1 MRIVTSSCSAAEIR
15 ANLDH
20 PVIDVDGHIL
30 EFFPVFLDFL
40 KQVAGPD
47 MVSRFSTRL
56 KNSDDAGWYAKTP
69 AERRRRRIARPP
81 FFSNPT
87 RHTMDR
93 ATAMLPGLLRERLDE
108 LGLDFTIVYPT
119 LGFYLVAEEDDDVR
133 PAVCRAYN
141 TMVADMFGPHA
152 DRITPAACIPMNTPK
167 EAVEELDHA
176 VNQLGL
182 KVAMIQSLVRRPV
195 PSAHGSEPA
204 GIWIDPLGLDSEHDY
219 DPFWA
224 KCMELRVAPTAHA
237 LSMGYGTRRS
247 VSNYMYNQIGHFAEA
262 GEAFAK
268 ALFFGGVTRRFPDLN
283 FGVLEGGVGW
293 ACGLL
298 SGLVSC
304 WEKRNGKAVTLYDPA
319 AIDREAL
326 SELFDRFGG
335 DGFKGRLKRSVDQ
348 PTELPG
354 YAAWCIDPTM
364 VEGRA
369 SEADLALLDDFA
381 ACGINRAEDIVDRF
395 VKPLYFGCEADD
407 PMTAVAFSAQ
417 GMPFGAQLKP
427 VFGSDIGHWDVP
439 DMKNVLAEAHE
450 LRDDGLISQ
459 NDFRAFT
466 FENPIRLHAGMN
478 PDFFKGT
485 VIEEAVDAFLAEEDE
500 TGAAAA

>member
-1 MRIVTSSCSAAEIR
+1 MTSSRSAADIR
-15 ANLDH
+15 VGLDH
-20 PVIDVDGHIL
+20 PVIDTDGHIL

-40 KQVAGPD
+40 KQVAGAD
-47 MVSRFSTRL
+47 MVSRFSARL
-56 KNSDDAGWYAKTP
+56 KGSDDAGWYAVTP

-141 TMVADMFGPHA
+141 AMVADIFGSHA
-152 DRITPAACIPMNTPK
+152 DRITPAACIPMNTPD
-167 EAVEELDHA
+167 EAVEELNYA

-195 PSAHGSEPA
+195 PAARGGEPA
-204 GIWIDPLGLDSEHDY
+204 GIWVDPLGLDSEYDY

-224 KCMELRVAPTAHA
+224 KCMELRIAPTAHA
-237 LSMGYGTRRS
+237 FSMGYGARRS
-247 VSNYMYNQIGHFAEA
+247 VSSYMYNQIGHFAEA
-262 GEAFAK
+262 GATFSK
-268 ALFFGGVTRRFPDLN
+268 ALFFGGVTHRFPDLN

-293 ACGLL
+293 ACELL
-298 SGLVSC
+298 AGLVSC
-304 WEKRNGKAVTLYDPA
+304 WEKRNGEAVTLYDPA

-326 SELFDRFGG
+326 SGLFDQYGG
-335 DGFKGRLKRSVDQ
+335 DRFKGRLERTANQ
-348 PTELPG
+348 PAELPG

-369 SEADLALLDDFA
+369 SDADLALLDDFA
-381 ACGINRAEDIVDRF
+381 ACGIKKAEDILDRF
-395 VKPLYFGCEADD
+395 AKPFYFGCEADD
-407 PMTAVAFSAQ
+407 PMTALAFSAK
-417 GMPFGAQLKP
+417 GMPFGAKLKP

-439 DMKNVLAEAHE
+439 DMKDVLVEAHE
-450 LRDDGLISQ
+450 LLDDELVSKS
-459 NDFRAFT
+459 DFRAFT

-485 VIEEAVDAFLAEEDE
+485 VIEEVVDAFLADDE
-500 TGAAAA
+500 TGDVAA

>member
-1 MRIVTSSCSAAEIR
+1 MTSSRRSAEIK
-15 ANLDH
+15 ADLDH
-20 PVIDVDGHIL
+20 PVIDADGHIL

-56 KNSDDAGWYAKTP
+56 KCSDDAGWYAATP

-87 RHTMDR
+87 RNTMDR

-152 DRITPAACIPMNTPK
+152 DRITPAACIPMNTPE
-167 EAVEELDHA
+167 EAVEELEHA

-182 KVAMIQSLVRRPV
+182 KVAMIQSLVRRPL
-195 PSAHGSEPA
+195 PPAHDSGSAGT
-204 GIWIDPLGLDSEHDY
+204 WIDPLGLDGEYGY

-224 KCMELRVAPTAHA
+224 KCMELRIAPTAHA
-237 LSMGYGTRRS
+237 FSMGSGARRS

-283 FGVLEGGVGW
+283 FGVLQGGVGW
-293 ACGLL
+293 ACELL
-298 SGLVSC
+298 SSLVSC
-304 WEKRNGKAVTLYDPA
+304 WEKRNGEAVTLFDPA

-326 SELFDRFGG
+326 SKLFDRYGG
-335 DGFKGRLKRSVDQ
+335 DGFKGRLKRSADQ

-364 VEGRA
+364 MEGRA
-369 SEADLALLDDFA
+369 SDADLALLDDFA
-381 ACGINRAEDIVDRF
+381 ACGISTAEDILDRF

-407 PMTAVAFSAQ
+407 PMTAVAFSAK

-439 DMKNVLAEAHE
+439 DMKDVLAEAHE
-450 LRDDGLISQ
+450 LCGDELISQ
-459 NDFRAFT
+459 CDFRAFT
-466 FENPIRLHAGMN
+466 FENPTRLHAGMN

-485 VIEEAVDAFLAEEDE
+485 VIEEAVDAFLAKDE
-500 TGAAAA
+500 FGAAAA